1 MSKTNKKGE
10 FDINVRE
17 EVGFLLEISS
27 NGYETITINP
37 FKGDGSLKDDLGVI
51 FLDSTEKSNRK
62 EIQKNSIY
70 TKTQIDALNFGKRDF
85 QYYVMERLRKET
97 QNLKTKAIPF
107 VLDII
112 KEFGIT
118 KSTELIEKSSEDIQQ
133 AINDSKCVSPDQ
145 LLELI
150 KKRNKL
156 VKKINIT
163 LKIVDSTLIALGITG
178 GILQGI
184 KIAKEAVVLT
194 PFPLPL
200 IATELIKEFEKKI
213 ARFEFGIDI
222 LTIIIE
228 LVQEILLLILNLLSL
243 TDQLIQNCSP
253 NTVDFQ
259 ERVSIELSDLTQEQL
274 NEQESPIITEI
285 NGFIMDVETEITTNS
300 LKRKRAIAKNK
311 QGVIMLKGEYSFSS
325 IEQILID
332 ELVFYIQQNNLKA
345 D

>member
-1 MSKTNKKGE
+1 MARTNKKGE
-10 FDINVRE
+10 FDINIE
-17 EVGFLLEISS
+17 EGTNFLLEISI
-27 NGYETITINP
+27 NNYETITVNP
-37 FKGDGSLKDDLGVI
+37 FKGDGSLKDNLGVI

-62 EIQKNSIY
+62 EIQKNSVY
-70 TKTQIDALNFGKRDF
+70 TKTQIDALNFGKKDF
-85 QYYVMERLRKET
+85 QYYAMERLRKEA

-107 VLDII
+107 VLNII

-118 KSTELIEKSSEDIQQ
+118 KSTELIEKSNDDIQQ
-133 AINDSKCVSPDQ
+133 AINDSKCVPPDQ

-163 LKIVDSTLIALGITG
+163 LKIVDSTLIALGVTG
-178 GILQGI
+178 GILLTI
-184 KIAKEAVVLT
+184 KTAKNATVLI
-194 PFPLPL
+194 PFPLPP
-200 IATELIKEFEKKI
+200 IIIETIKTLDKKI
-213 ARFEFGIDI
+213 SRFEFGIDI

-228 LVQEILLLILNLLSL
+228 LIKEILLLLLNLLSL

-259 ERVSIELSDLTQEQL
+259 ERVSIELNDLTQEQS
-274 NEQESPIITEI
+274 NEQGSPIIAEI
-285 NGFIMDVETEITTNS
+285 NGFIMGIETEITTNS

-332 ELVFYIQQNNLKA
+332 EFIFYIQQNDLKA

>member
-1 MSKTNKKGE
+1 MAKTNKKGE

-17 EVGFLLEISS
+17 EAGFLLEISS
-27 NGYETITINP
+27 NDYETITINP
-37 FKGDGSLKDDLGVI
+37 FKGDDSLKEDLGVI
-51 FLDSTEKSNRK
+51 FLDPTEKSNRK
-62 EIQKNSIY
+62 EIQKNSVY
-70 TKTQIDALNFGKRDF
+70 TKTQIDALNFGKKDF
-85 QYYVMERLRKET
+85 QYYAMERLRKEA
-97 QNLKTKAIPF
+97 QNLKIKAIPF
-107 VLDII
+107 ALNII

-118 KSTELIEKSSEDIQQ
+118 KATELIEKSNDDIQQ

-156 VKKINIT
+156 VKKLNIT
-163 LKIVDSTLIALGITG
+163 LKIIDSTLIALGITG
-178 GILQGI
+178 GILQGL
-184 KIAKEAVVLT
+184 KMAKNATVLV
-194 PFPLPL
+194 PFPLPP
-200 IATELIKEFEKKI
+200 IAVEAIKEFDKKI
-213 ARFEFGIDI
+213 SRFEFGIDI

-228 LVQEILLLILNLLSL
+228 LVQEILILILNLLTL

-259 ERVSIELSDLTQEQL
+259 ERVSIELNDLTQEQS
-274 NEQESPIITEI
+274 EQESPIITEV
-285 NGFIMDVETEITTNS
+285 NGFIMDIETEITTNS

>member
-1 MSKTNKKGE
+1 MARTNKKGE
-10 FDINVRE
+10 FDIDVNE
-17 EVGFLLEISS
+17 GENFLLEISK
-27 NGYETITINP
+27 NNYETITINP
-37 FKGDGSLKDDLGVI
+37 FKGDGSLKDNLGVI
-51 FLDSTEKSNRK
+51 FLDSIEKSNRK

-70 TKTQIDALNFGKRDF
+70 TKEQIDALNFGKKDF
-85 QYYVMERLRKET
+85 QFYAMERLRKEV
-97 QNLKTKAIPF
+97 QSLKIKAIPF
-107 VLDII
+107 ALNII

-118 KSTELIEKSSEDIQQ
+118 KATELIEKSNDDIQQ
-133 AINDSKCVSPDQ
+133 AINDSKCVPSDQ

-156 VKKINIT
+156 VTKLNNT
-163 LKIVDSTLIALGITG
+163 LKIIDSTLIALGITG

-184 KIAKEAVVLT
+184 KIAKSAVLLT
-194 PFPLPL
+194 PYPLPPAV
-200 IATELIKEFEKKI
+200 IETIKEFDKKI
-213 ARFEFGIDI
+213 SKFEFGINT
-222 LTIIIE
+222 LTAVIE
-228 LVQEILLLILNLLSL
+228 LIREILLLVLNLLSL

-259 ERVSIELSDLTQEQL
+259 ERVSIELDDLTQEQA
-274 NEQESPIITEI
+274 PVITEV
-285 NGFIMDVETEITTNS
+285 NGFIMDIETEITTNP

>member
-1 MSKTNKKGE
+1 MARTNKKGE

-17 EVGFLLEISS
+17 ETGFLLEISS

-70 TKTQIDALNFGKRDF
+70 TKTQIDALNFGKKDF
-85 QYYVMERLRKET
+85 QYYAMERLQKEV
-97 QNLKTKAIPF
+97 QNLKIKAIPF
-107 VLDII
+107 VLNII

-118 KSTELIEKSSEDIQQ
+118 KATELIEKSNEDIQQ
-133 AINDSKCVSPDQ
+133 AINDSKCVPSDQ

-156 VKKINIT
+156 IKKINIT
-163 LKIVDSTLIALGITG
+163 LKIIDSTLIALGITG

-184 KIAKEAVVLT
+184 KIAKNIASSS
-194 PFPLPL
+194 PYPLPPSAL
-200 IATELIKEFEKKI
+200 ESIKEFDKKISRYEFYINISTTIVELIK
-213 ARFEFGIDI
+213 
-222 LTIIIE
+222 
-228 LVQEILLLILNLLSL
+228 EILLLILNLLSL

-259 ERVSIELSDLTQEQL
+259 ERVSIELSDLTQEQK
-274 NEQESPIITEI
+274 SPIITEV
-285 NGFIMDVETEITTNS
+285 NGFIMGIENEITTNS

-332 ELVFYIQQNNLKA
+332 ELIFYIQQNNLKA